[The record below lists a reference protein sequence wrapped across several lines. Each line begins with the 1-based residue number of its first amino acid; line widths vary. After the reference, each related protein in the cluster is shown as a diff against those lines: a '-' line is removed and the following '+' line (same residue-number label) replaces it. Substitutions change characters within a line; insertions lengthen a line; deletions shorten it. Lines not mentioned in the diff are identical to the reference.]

1 MRTLRIK
8 DRRMALDWRGKLLDH
23 HGRCMYCTGRTAY
36 GDPCRRTATCR
47 VDGAPVCAAHQTPVK
62 AKRRPVSK
70 EVPVVDH
77 DLSDLHPRADGN
89 YWRMVRDNAHWLCTG
104 HMRAGGP
111 CNRFAIC
118 QLAGQP
124 KCSRHV
130 TVTKCELCHRGMKMT
145 PGCVRRCATCRA
157 AARKRVVSFYFSR
170 CEDLCDDVLE
180 KVLGYV

>member
-1 MRTLRIK
+1 
-8 DRRMALDWRGKLLDH
+8 
-23 HGRCMYCTGRTAY
+23 
-36 GDPCRRTATCR
+36 
-47 VDGAPVCAAHQTPVK
+47 VK

-77 DLSDLHPRADGN
+77 DLSDLHMRADGN
-89 YWRMVRDNAHWLCTG
+89 YWRMVWNNAHWHCTG
-104 HMRAGGP
+104 HARAGGP
-111 CNRFAIC
+111 CRNWAIC

-124 KCSRHV
+124 KCARHV